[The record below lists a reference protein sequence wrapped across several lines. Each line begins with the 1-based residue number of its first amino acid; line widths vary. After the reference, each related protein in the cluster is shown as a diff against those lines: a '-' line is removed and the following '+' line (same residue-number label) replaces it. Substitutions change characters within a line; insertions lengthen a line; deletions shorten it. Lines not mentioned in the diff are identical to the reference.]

1 MKIPQSMPNL
11 HGAIAETVTWLEENG
26 NTLEVTDA
34 ARKQLAEEG
43 YDPVYGARPLK
54 RVIQQRLQNELANA
68 ILGGE
73 FEEGSRI
80 TIDVQNGDFTFGS
93 AIPPRN
99 EPIYPLAYGDS
110 ANNPRVVAVVTAAKR
125 PPRFRKF
132 AEKVVGRVK
141 TRGPNSSPL

>member
-1 MKIPQSMPNL
+1 MVRLQKR
-11 HGAIAETVTWLEENG
+11 LEENG
-26 NTLEVTDA
+26 FTLEVTDA
-34 ARKQLAEEG
+34 AKKQLAEEG

-93 AIPPRN
+93 A
-99 EPIYPLAYGDS
+99 A
-110 ANNPRVVAVVTAAKR
+110 
-125 PPRFRKF
+125 
-132 AEKVVGRVK
+132 
-141 TRGPNSSPL
+141 